1 MRIAALQMVSGQE
14 VAANQQ
20 MAADLVAQAAGA
32 GAELLVLP
40 EYWCLLGQRDSDKL
54 ALAEDFGQGPLQDFL
69 AQLARQHG
77 VYLVGG
83 TIPLKTA
90 SPDRAYNSSLV
101 FDPQGVCIARYDKI
115 HLFSFHKGREAY
127 NEGKSLEAGSQAV
140 AFDLRTRAGQ
150 LWRVG
155 LSVCYDLRFPELY
168 RQLAADIYLVPSA
181 FTYTTGQAHWELLLR
196 ARAVENLA
204 FVAAAAQG
212 GLHSN
217 GRQTWGHAMVVNPW
231 GQVLS
236 QQAQGAG
243 VVLADCDW
251 QALQNWRLQLPALR
265 HRKL

>member
-1 MRIAALQMVSGQE
+1 MKIAALQMVSSAA
-14 VAANQQ
+14 VAEN
-20 MAADLVAQAAGA
+20 VAQAASLIAQAAAA
-32 GAELLVLP
+32 GAELVVLP
-40 EYWCLLGQRDSDKL
+40 EYWCLLGLRDSDKL
-54 ALAEDFGQGPLQDFL
+54 AIAEVDAAGPLQDFL
-69 AQLARQHG
+69 QTQAQQHG

-83 TIPLKTA
+83 TLPIQSGVADKVF
-90 SPDRAYNSSLV
+90 NSSLV
-101 FDPQGVCIARYDKI
+101 FSPQGERIARYDKI
-115 HLFSFHKGREAY
+115 HLFAFHKGREAY

-231 GQVLS
+231 GQVLA